1 MLPGLHCA
9 SPVAYLFATR
19 GVGAE
24 RPGGIRC
31 TASGVYA
38 PRPIRSVT
46 VRAVLSYQLVVNWSE
61 VFLVYVRYLPSLM
74 DRLTDNEPAKR
85 LEAQRPQAMS
95 FQEYRAGFQR
105 DLMRLLSYGLQ
116 AASDEFVGYP
126 EVQRSVLNYGMANLL
141 GMADMAANPS
151 VVEQNIVEA
160 IRRFEPRVNRDT
172 LRVNV
177 SRNEVPGENIMKN
190 LEIEIQAELWAK
202 PYSEHVYLLTSVDL
216 HNASVKVKEWRN
228 G

>member
-1 MLPGLHCA
+1 M
-9 SPVAYLFATR
+9 
-19 GVGAE
+19 
-24 RPGGIRC
+24 
-31 TASGVYA
+31 
-38 PRPIRSVT
+38 
-46 VRAVLSYQLVVNWSE
+46 
-61 VFLVYVRYLPSLM
+61 YVRYLPSLM
-74 DRLTDNEPAKR
+74 DRLTDNEPSKR
-85 LEAQRPQAMS
+85 LEAPRPQAMS

-116 AASDEFVGYP
+116 ASAHEFSGYP

-141 GMADMAANPS
+141 GMADMAAKPI

-177 SRNEVPGENIMKN
+177 SRNEVPGETTMKN